1 MSNNAV
7 QPIETSHYTYDAH
20 KSPANNKQQD
30 SSTHH
35 SSSTPTAS
43 KIHPVEKPIE
53 HPHTTTAIAAAPAQ
67 HPHVATAAVER
78 PHAVAE
84 HAQHPAVHPSA
95 IDEKQKHP
103 QPAAVEHSHVAFEHP
118 KVVAIPTHPSTSSR
132 PAVEHIEDKQ
142 HNTLTPGIEHP
153 DADHP
158 HHHNHNHNPHHNR
171 SHNPHSQHETGEQA
185 PHSHTY
191 TETPHPAHPA
201 HHSATNTAANDSPI
215 PSDSILVDSAPLSN
229 SNGGGYSSGN
239 AERRQ
244 SWSKDEMKRGV
255 MEGLLEGEGKRKGAR
270 GGYSSTSAD
279 AAKSNGGY

>member
-30 SSTHH
+30 SSIHR

-53 HPHTTTAIAAAPAQ
+53 HPH
-67 HPHVATAAVER
+67 VATAAVER
-78 PHAVAE
+78 PHTVAE
-84 HAQHPAVHPSA
+84 HAQPTLAQHPAAHPSA

-103 QPAAVEHSHVAFEHP
+103 QPAAVEHPHVAFEHP